1 MGPSF
6 SSSTSFQI
14 INGKTT
20 QSRDFSYTYILR
32 AREAGTFTIRPGS
45 IEVDGKVYQSNS
57 LTIQV
62 VTGQSQA
69 APAQQQG
76 QQQGQQQERGS
87 ETTPS
92 GSISRNDL
100 FIRLELSRH
109 QAYKGQQIIA
119 TVKLYANPNMPL
131 AGFEEVNLP
140 TYEGFYTQDIDI
152 PQQIN
157 FKREVF
163 NDRIYQV
170 GVLKKTVLFPQ
181 QTGSITI
188 KPFSI
193 TTLVQQ
199 RCGSAVSSMTF
210 SPAFRPSEQS

>member
-1 MGPSF
+1 MLKKVILYIGVLLVGFQSQAQDIRLVMSAPNAVAAGDQFRLTFNINERGENLTLPDLGNFDVLMGPSF

-76 QQQGQQQERGS
+76 QQQGQQQ
-87 ETTPS
+87 
-92 GSISRNDL
+92 
-100 FIRLELSRH
+100 
-109 QAYKGQQIIA
+109 
-119 TVKLYANPNMPL
+119 
-131 AGFEEVNLP
+131 
-140 TYEGFYTQDIDI
+140 
-152 PQQIN
+152 
-157 FKREVF
+157 
-163 NDRIYQV
+163 
-170 GVLKKTVLFPQ
+170 
-181 QTGSITI
+181 
-188 KPFSI
+188 
-193 TTLVQQ
+193 
-199 RCGSAVSSMTF
+199 
-210 SPAFRPSEQS
+210 